1 MLKTFSITDIGRK
14 RKVNQDY
21 IYTSEKPVGNLPNV
35 FIVADG
41 MGGHNAGDYA
51 SKVTVETMLA
61 EMENSF
67 EKNPTLIF
75 RKAIEEANDVI
86 RKRASEDEKL
96 EGMGTTVVVA
106 SCMGRF
112 LQVANVGDSR
122 LYLINDKIRQLSK
135 DHSLVE
141 EMVRLG
147 GIKAEEARNHPDK
160 NIITRAIG
168 VKENVEPD
176 IYEYRLKKG
185 DMILMCTDGLSNM
198 VEDEDMF
205 NIVKGSRDVVEAVQM
220 LIEKANSNGGRDNIG
235 VIVAE
240 PLADEVSVW

>member
-185 DMILMCTDGLSNM
+185 DIILMCTDGLSNM